1 MFKLAQV
8 SREESDRLRRPSVG
22 GIERRNCA
30 VVVHLAGEIDL
41 YNAADVGAVLA
52 DVAESE
58 PDRVVVDLGAVD
70 FVDSTA
76 LGTLIEA
83 RKRLANARLHLAAP
97 RPDVRRALEVAGL
110 IGHFPVH
117 DSVDAALA
125 S

>member
-1 MFKLAQV
+1 LFKLTLV
-8 SREESDRLRRPSVG
+8 SREESDGLRRPPVG
-22 GIERRNCA
+22 GVERRKGG

-41 YNAADVGAVLA
+41 YNAAEVGVTLA
-52 DVAESE
+52 EIAASE
-58 PDRVVVDLGAVD
+58 PDWVVVDLGAVD

-83 RKRLANARLHLAAP
+83 RKRLSSARFVLAAP
-97 RPDVRRALEVAGL
+97 GPDVRRALEVAGL